1 MPSEAPGGL
10 PELHG
15 IKHRLD
21 VVDDAGEIFQNRSL
35 KKRKGRGAGSA
46 LKTSF
51 FFFTFSTNDSYF
63 SRGAFFLH
71 QRAAAPLGEEMLR
84 LKIKSASSTPR
95 PASVTRPSPVD
106 RHGGGV

>member
-1 MPSEAPGGL
+1 MIICGEAEFYRLLPSEAPGGL

-21 VVDDAGEIFQNRSL
+21 VIDDAGEIFQNRSL

-46 LKTSF
+46 LKTSVF

-63 SRGAFFLH
+63 SRGEIFLY
-71 QRAAAPLGEEMLR
+71 QRVAASLG
-84 LKIKSASSTPR
+84 SSGSTAGR
-95 PASVTRPSPVD
+95 RNAEAED
-106 RHGGGV
+106 